1 MAADFFMSIVI
12 KSYFCLCKKKS
23 NFIFLNLFWIVYD
36 QNANKMKK
44 PVLEDI
50 GLLIARLGAGGMILT
65 HGYPKLMRFFG
76 DEPIKFMDFLGL
88 GPVVSLSLAV
98 FAEVVCAILIMI
110 GFKTRLA
117 TIPLMITM
125 LTAALVAHAADP
137 FGRKEL
143 PLLYF
148 IVFFVIMIFGA
159 GKFALDSFGKKR
171 LL

>member
-1 MAADFFMSIVI
+1 
-12 KSYFCLCKKKS
+12 
-23 NFIFLNLFWIVYD
+23 
-36 QNANKMKK
+36 MKK
-44 PVLEDI
+44 PILEDI
-50 GLLIARLGAGGMILT
+50 GLLIMRVGAGSLILT

-98 FAEVVCAILIMI
+98 FAEVFCAILFMI

-125 LTAALVAHAADP
+125 LTAVFVAHAADP

-143 PLLYF
+143 PLLFF
-148 IVFFVIMIFGA
+148 IMFLSILIFGA
-159 GKFALDSFGKKR
+159 GKYSIDGIINRRSMHYRG
-171 LL
+171 

>member
-1 MAADFFMSIVI
+1 
-12 KSYFCLCKKKS
+12 
-23 NFIFLNLFWIVYD
+23 
-36 QNANKMKK
+36 MKK
-44 PVLEDI
+44 TILEDI
-50 GLLIARLGAGGMILT
+50 GLLIMRVGAGSLILT

-98 FAEVVCAILIMI
+98 FAEFFCAILILI

-125 LTAALVAHAADP
+125 LTAVFVAHAADP

-143 PLLYF
+143 PLLFF
-148 IVFFVIMIFGA
+148 IMFLSILIFGT
-159 GKFALDSFGKKR
+159 GKYSIDGIINRKSMHYRG
-171 LL
+171 